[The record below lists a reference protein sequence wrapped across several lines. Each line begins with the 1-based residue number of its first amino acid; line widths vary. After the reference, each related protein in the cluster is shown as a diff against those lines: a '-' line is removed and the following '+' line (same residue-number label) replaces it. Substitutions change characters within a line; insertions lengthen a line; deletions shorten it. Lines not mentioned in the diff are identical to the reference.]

1 VRINGEDSP
10 AIVRRRAD
18 EIEWDLREAEKA
30 RAENLRRQN
39 MSPLEAKV
47 EALERNP
54 AYQGAELAKLRGA
67 QQPPASHGAPAR
79 APQTL
84 RLPGGMELPAV
95 GQTAGSPKGRP
106 DRPGCG

>member
-1 VRINGEDSP
+1 VRIGGEDSP

-47 EALERNP
+47 ELAF
-54 AYQGAELAKLRGA
+54 AEGEQTRSCEVIWRHGKICGVKF
-67 QQPPASHGAPAR
+67 AS
-79 APQTL
+79 
-84 RLPGGMELPAV
+84 
-95 GQTAGSPKGRP
+95 
-106 DRPGCG
+106 